1 MRSDR
6 PHRQGMDYWKGPHA
20 GIIAASPGLDE
31 YRQVHLAED
40 NPGRWPSAL
49 GVETSIPADRRVDG
63 IAEVTQASMLAPLAG
78 RKQTAL
84 AYADEV
90 NVFRRTLFYG
100 GFPGWSRWYDLG
112 AHQQVGSRAV
122 IVLRRRDGVGSRAF
136 RNFVKNDLVVQLA
149 ATGVLTKLRTQTFFP
164 WLKKLWDTPNVAH
177 DNPRDQRFHASV
189 ILGFADDAT
198 RDAFFDRGMAAR
210 LTPTIAARAS
220 AIHAYDVSETLTFVT
235 DGAAV
240 DPGEG

>member
-1 MRSDR
+1 M
-6 PHRQGMDYWKGPHA
+6 
-20 GIIAASPGLDE
+20 
-31 YRQVHLAED
+31 
-40 NPGRWPSAL
+40 
-49 GVETSIPADRRVDG
+49 
-63 IAEVTQASMLAPLAG
+63 
-78 RKQTAL
+78 
-84 AYADEV
+84 
-90 NVFRRTLFYG
+90 
-100 GFPGWSRWYDLG
+100 
-112 AHQQVGSRAV
+112 
-122 IVLRRRDGVGSRAF
+122 
-136 RNFVKNDLVVQLA
+136 KNDLVVQLA
-149 ATGVLTKLRTQTFFP
+149 ATGVLTELRTQTFFP

-235 DGAAV
+235 DGAVV